1 MGLGTTLRM
10 VLTASVAAPESGSQ
24 NLKQLSLE

>member
-10 VLTASVAAPESGSQ
+10 VLTAIVAAPESGSQ